1 MWSNNGEILKDAAV
15 NHQGIVLLP
24 TFIVGQSL
32 QSGELQTIL
41 TDYAPPDIMLCALFP
56 RHRYLSA
63 KVRLFVDL
71 VQERFGGRP
80 YWDLVL

>member
-1 MWSNNGEILKDAAV
+1 MWSNNGEVLKDAAV

-32 QSGELQTIL
+32 QNGELRTIL
-41 TDYAPPDIMLCALFP
+41 TDYAPPDIALCALFP
-56 RHRYLSA
+56 RHRHLSA

-71 VQERFGGRP
+71 VQERFGGRS
-80 YWDLVL
+80 YWNLVL